1 MARESSALEFL
12 FDELVAGI
20 YPEVE
25 SEAEACGHDQ
35 EGAEACGDEAEE
47 AKTRVGSSGELVR
60 TVTSISVAS
69 TVQIGPNDDRTSSL
83 GPSRMPSQTDGYADS
98 VPSRLSSFETL
109 EECIMGCYDLGL
121 YPEPIETPIVEM
133 KVQTNFVV
141 DGIPM
146 QDGLKGRPV
155 AIDKPLKVVVSAD
168 RDMSAFPLKLF
179 IAVCPPGRQ
188 ALEEILFKQEIA
200 SSGVKQ
206 GSIATSTTGRH
217 VEHEITIEPRQIP
230 STAAARD
237 KCKAALN
244 ERGVEQNARDP
255 QWTVH
260 LLAEFY
266 GGPDLRWQC
275 PTVQALSVKLNMS
288 VLKNLRDYYSPKAVA
303 LGKCCSSRQALP
315 AVVVNA
321 HTILDIEDPA
331 MRTAMADDWRQRN
344 LAAMKKRLSRC
355 DVIGKLLDGSC
366 EKTGLKY
373 FATKESRVLNDPP
386 EEGRPNKRPSTIP
399 N

>member
-1 MARESSALEFL
+1 
-12 FDELVAGI
+12 
-20 YPEVE
+20 
-25 SEAEACGHDQ
+25 
-35 EGAEACGDEAEE
+35 
-47 AKTRVGSSGELVR
+47 
-60 TVTSISVAS
+60 
-69 TVQIGPNDDRTSSL
+69 
-83 GPSRMPSQTDGYADS
+83 
-98 VPSRLSSFETL
+98 
-109 EECIMGCYDLGL
+109 MGCYDLGL
-121 YPEPIETPIVEM
+121 YPGPIETPIVEM

-141 DGIPM
+141 DGIPV

-200 SSGVKQ
+200 SSGVRQ
-206 GSIATSTTGRH
+206 GSIATSTNGKH

-244 ERGVEQNARDP
+244 ERGVEQSARDP

-260 LLAEFY
+260 LLAELY
-266 GGPDLRWQC
+266 DGQDLRWQC

-321 HTILDIEDPA
+321 YTILDIKDPA

-344 LAAMKKRLSRC
+344 LNAMKQRLKKRC
-355 DVIGKLLDGSC
+355 DMIGKLLEGSC
-366 EKTGLKY
+366 EKTGFKY
-373 FATKESRVLNDPP
+373 FPTKESRVLNDPP